1 MVSEFIEEIQVK
13 LQRSIVI
20 QKEYILYY
28 RREGAED
35 AEDKS
40 KEIFMYDI
48 GSETVSRL
56 RGELSNTF
64 VEVAES
70 NAKSQE
76 LDGLTDAEAAAS
88 ALRPVRVPPPP
99 GFPQVRS
106 RLTPYSNFPCHRMC
120 ICFL

>member
-1 MVSEFIEEIQVK
+1 
-13 LQRSIVI
+13 
-20 QKEYILYY
+20 
-28 RREGAED
+28 
-35 AEDKS
+35 
-40 KEIFMYDI
+40 MYDI

-106 RLTPYSNFPCHRMC
+106 CLTPYTIFPCHHMC
-120 ICFL
+120 FVFCNYL

>member
-1 MVSEFIEEIQVK
+1 
-13 LQRSIVI
+13 
-20 QKEYILYY
+20 
-28 RREGAED
+28 
-35 AEDKS
+35 
-40 KEIFMYDI
+40 MYDI

-106 RLTPYSNFPCHRMC
+106 RLTHYSIFPCHHMC
-120 ICFL
+120 LRFL